1 VYANAKHHMLIT
13 TFCLLIS
20 TKIW

>member
-13 TFCLLIS
+13 TFCLLKS